1 MGQHFFQDRGRD
13 RIARRNETVVHPP
26 PLAPRGDDA
35 RAAEIRQVTRDFWL
49 AHPEDLHKVADANL
63 LVGHQVE
70 ETQPRA
76 IGQGAKEEIERERF
90 FLPGHTRIIYGL
102 TDMSKEAYLKYIR
115 TSVCVFLLG
124 GPMAMESVKAR
135 KAHVAIHVKDVGASI
150 EFYGKLFGIE
160 PCKVRTGYA
169 KFDVANPPLNFTL
182 NEATQAGQGAL
193 SHLGIQVESTADVL
207 AVRQSWRE
215 RGLLPRDEMK
225 TECCY
230 ALQDKAWVRDPD
242 GNEWEVFAVL
252 EDNLPE
258 KPVAEKS
265 CCAPDCCAPDTP

>member
-1 MGQHFFQDRGRD
+1 
-13 RIARRNETVVHPP
+13 
-26 PLAPRGDDA
+26 
-35 RAAEIRQVTRDFWL
+35 
-49 AHPEDLHKVADANL
+49 
-63 LVGHQVE
+63 
-70 ETQPRA
+70 
-76 IGQGAKEEIERERF
+76 
-90 FLPGHTRIIYGL
+90 
-102 TDMSKEAYLKYIR
+102 MS
-115 TSVCVFLLG
+115 T
-124 GPMAMESVKAR
+124 ESVKAR
-135 KAHVAIHVKDVGASI
+135 KAHVAIRVKDVGASI

-182 NEATQAGQGAL
+182 NEGIESGHGVL
-193 SHLGIQVESTADVL
+193 SHLGIQVESKADVL
-207 AVRQSWRE
+207 AVRASWLD

-258 KPVAEKS
+258 KPIPAKS
-265 CCAPDCCAPDTP
+265 CCAPDCRAPVTP